1 MRLHRMFTFPTF
13 VRKSLQFKL
22 MLLILLVVTIPLMG
36 LGYFLF
42 NQSSR
47 TINEQFGKY
56 GENSVYQL
64 QFQIDSIVGR
74 MKYTV
79 DDLLSYL
86 LDPTFTVLSEEIP
99 QTYKGFQDEQK
110 LEQFIKAH
118 KTLETKGI
126 YIITKSGYYYGDRNI
141 MTDKLLEEP
150 WYVDPKEQSDRYPL
164 RIYEPMHY
172 TNNSTVPGEK
182 VIGLLFNI
190 QNQTGVL
197 ENARILIEINADKL
211 LDLFHEFEM
220 DTGAY
225 LRITDQSRVRYETDK
240 YKMQSTGMD
249 TSYVPHPND
258 VVWQNHSDETD
269 WTIEV
274 RIPHQHFYKSLNG
287 IRTFT
292 LMAVGISFLFAIILA
307 YFISSSFIRRFK
319 RMKESIHLV
328 SIGKLD
334 TQIKVD
340 SEDEIG
346 RLAQS
351 FNGMVYQLQG
361 LIHEVKQVEQKKKE
375 AELRAYHYQ
384 INPHLLI
391 NTLTSIQ
398 WKARLQGAQDVN
410 RMIHHLTMVL
420 DENLN
425 FTREVVTLEKELGVI
440 DHFLKIQEIR
450 YGHVFTYSI
459 DADEVNIEQV
469 NIPRMTLQPL
479 IENIFFHGFEDGQGN
494 IQLRIEKD
502 RGDVLIL
509 LMDNGKGMDES
520 KLSKLLE
527 PSESSKQKRRIGM
540 FNVDQRIKLHF
551 GTEYGLFVTS
561 TVGVGTTITIRLP
574 GRG

>member
-1 MRLHRMFTFPTF
+1 MRLQRFFTFPA
-13 VRKSLQFKL
+13 VVSKSLQSKL

-86 LDPTFTVLSEEIP
+86 LDPNFTVLYEEIP
-99 QTYKGFQDEQK
+99 KTYKGFQDEQK

-150 WYVDPKEQSDRYPL
+150 WYTDPSEKSDRYPL
-164 RIYEPMHY
+164 RIYEPQHY
-172 TNNSTVPGEK
+172 TKNSTIPGEK
-182 VIGLLFNI
+182 VIGLLFKI
-190 QNQTGVL
+190 HNQTGIL
-197 ENARILIEINADKL
+197 EDARILIEINADKL
-211 LDLFHEFEM
+211 LDLFREFEM

-225 LRITDQSRVRYETDK
+225 LRITDQGRVRYETDK
-240 YKMQSTGMD
+240 VGMKLEG
-249 TSYVPHPND
+249 TTASYVPHPDD
-258 VVWQNHSDETD
+258 VVWQNHSDETN

-274 RIPHQHFYKSLNG
+274 RIPHEHFYKSLNG

-292 LMAVGISFLFAIILA
+292 MMAVVISFLFAIILA

-319 RMKESIHLV
+319 RMKESIHMV

-334 TQIKVD
+334 TRIQVD
-340 SEDEIG
+340 SDDEIG

-351 FNGMVYQLQG
+351 FNSMVYQLQE
-361 LIHEVKQVEQKKKE
+361 LIDEVKRVEQKKKE

-391 NTLTSIQ
+391 NTLASIQ

-425 FTREVVTLEKELGVI
+425 FTREIVTLEQELGVI
-440 DHFLKIQEIR
+440 DHFLKIQEFR

-459 DADEVNIEQV
+459 DAQEVNIAQV
-469 NIPRMTLQPL
+469 DIPRMTLQPL
-479 IENIFFHGFEDGQGN
+479 LENIFFHGFEDGQGN
-494 IQLRIEKD
+494 IELRMEKD
-502 RGDVLIL
+502 GASVRIL
-509 LMDNGKGMDES
+509 LIDNGKGMNEH
-520 KLSKLLE
+520 KLRTLLD
-527 PSESSKQKRRIGM
+527 PSDSLKSKRRIGM

-551 GTEYGLFVTS
+551 GAEYGLFVTS

-574 GRG
+574 GGG